1 MNKIKNFSKGMGIGG
16 WLTNY
21 KRFNTLPN
29 DWRMPITIGDM
40 EHFASYITAWDA
52 ENIKNMGLDHV
63 RVGFDQIVMEYYE
76 NPYHYR
82 EEVFGY
88 LESFV
93 NECEKRDLRVILN
106 MHKAVGN
113 YCDIIEKVSL
123 FESEELQERFIALW
137 VELEKRYSNHSEVM
151 FELLNEVL
159 DIDPELWNSLADRT
173 IKAIREINPDRY
185 IIVGSTC
192 WNKPHKL
199 PFLKVWDDDKII
211 YTYHMYDPH
220 EFTHQRGVLQSA
232 HHYYNRVMPYPA
244 TTPEDMEHYDGFAQL
259 IRNDPSAKAY
269 PNAKA
274 IDYDW
279 ICDYLK
285 PAKEFAE
292 KNPDKILWLGE
303 FGTIRHCPIEY
314 RENYMRDV
322 IRFAKENDTP
332 FCVWNYLSTPYDG
345 NRFSL
350 VDDDTRKI
358 LSPKLAEIIKGN
370 V

>member
-1 MNKIKNFSKGMGIGG
+1 
-16 WLTNY
+16 
-21 KRFNTLPN
+21 
-29 DWRMPITIGDM
+29 
-40 EHFASYITAWDA
+40 
-52 ENIKNMGLDHV
+52 
-63 RVGFDQIVMEYYE
+63 
-76 NPYHYR
+76 
-82 EEVFGY
+82 
-88 LESFV
+88 
-93 NECEKRDLRVILN
+93 
-106 MHKAVGN
+106 
-113 YCDIIEKVSL
+113 
-123 FESEELQERFIALW
+123 
-137 VELEKRYSNHSEVM
+137 
-151 FELLNEVL
+151 
-159 DIDPELWNSLADRT
+159 
-173 IKAIREINPDRY
+173 
-185 IIVGSTC
+185 
-192 WNKPHKL
+192 
-199 PFLKVWDDDKII
+199 
-211 YTYHMYDPH
+211 MYDPH

-269 PNAKA
+269 PDAKA

-350 VDDDTRKI
+350 VDDDKRKI